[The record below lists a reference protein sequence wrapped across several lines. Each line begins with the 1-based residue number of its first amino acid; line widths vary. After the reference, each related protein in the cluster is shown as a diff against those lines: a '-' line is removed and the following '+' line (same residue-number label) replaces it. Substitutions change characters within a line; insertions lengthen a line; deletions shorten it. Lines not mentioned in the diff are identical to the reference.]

1 VLFIVFFSLPT
12 SSIFLI
18 TVNFLAA
25 LYIEGESTYTIEED
39 DRMTNVVVNHTK
51 YILSADAFEKFK
63 AVHDEW
69 ELKVWQKFL
78 FDSLIGGTHK
88 NINKYIWSNL
98 C

>member
-1 VLFIVFFSLPT
+1 MLFIVFFSLPT

-51 YILSADAFEKFK
+51 YILSAEIQSCA
-63 AVHDEW
+63 
-69 ELKVWQKFL
+69 
-78 FDSLIGGTHK
+78 
-88 NINKYIWSNL
+88 
-98 C
+98 